1 MIAERAKQ
9 RHFAGQP
16 ISDQTLR
23 ELRLQPEQI
32 EKLVMQEPNTRKY
45 ANPSSGILSPLIDSS
60 YVQMHNKKVKQL
72 EQRVDQYVK
81 SHKEMSP
88 LKGASTSPRELSP
101 QHERGLYQSDSGILR
116 LCDGDT
122 VRKQGGALIARQ
134 VELEN
139 MKARQVKAKQ
149 EVSDKNINLRQ
160 EKKMNEMLE
169 KIHKE
174 HFDVEQWQ
182 KKMKAQQAR
191 ENIQESIRNRQLID
205 TEMAENLLKREA
217 QINKLYTPTKQKNL
231 NIHESPAK
239 AIGQKHLNDMHQTPD
254 K

>member
-1 MIAERAKQ
+1 
-9 RHFAGQP
+9 
-16 ISDQTLR
+16 
-23 ELRLQPEQI
+23 
-32 EKLVMQEPNTRKY
+32 
-45 ANPSSGILSPLIDSS
+45 
-60 YVQMHNKKVKQL
+60 MHNKKVKQL

-191 ENIQESIRNRQLID
+191 ENIQESIRNRQLVD

-239 AIGQKHLNDMHQTPD
+239 AIGQKHLNDMH
-254 K
+254 